1 MISRLEEENSEML
14 RELQMLEQR
23 QVDIGDDTTGQLNN
37 LRERTSELESR
48 MREKQQQVPI
58 RYQQANEYNFF
69 REGN

>member
-58 RYQQANEYNFF
+58 RYRQANEYKFF

>member
-58 RYQQANEYNFF
+58 RYQQVNEYKLF
-69 REGN
+69 RGGN